1 MSTPGQFAIEVNFLT
16 GRYVAT
22 SHNDRRVGE
31 WPPHPARLFS
41 ALVAAWAELEKP
53 DAEERSALEWLE
65 VQAAPAITTP
75 EAVPRRTVSHFVP
88 VNDATI
94 VGRALQERRADEIRT
109 LTDQIH
115 EALVASGGKVTPA
128 VARLQKQVA
137 KKRDVGNTVRSPRKT
152 PAKAALA
159 AALAMLPEGRGKQER
174 TFPSM
179 SPNVPRVTYS
189 WDVVPPDATA
199 KTLDSLLTRVTRLG
213 HSSSL
218 VSCRVAPD
226 PPIPTHV
233 PATNAGGSILR
244 TVRRGQL
251 AELERQHARHQGVRP
266 RSLPFA
272 GVRYHPVGVSP
283 DEPIIT
289 PNTSGRWIVF
299 EFTHDSRAFP
309 ATRCVELATA
319 MRRAVLSHAED
330 PIPEG
335 ISGHRDDGKPSVSP
349 HIAVLPI
356 PYVGYRHA
364 DGRLLGVALSVPD
377 GMDRASRTALY
388 RAIGI
393 WERTVRDDTGHAD
406 APLTVTMGSRG
417 VVRMRRGVD
426 VSELRSLRADP
437 WQRPSRRWSS
447 ATPVALPRHPGS
459 LTKGTVPVRAK
470 AWARAEVSARLAC
483 AHVGLPDP
491 AIVELSFD
499 PRIPGARRATH
510 FPAFRQPGRKGK
522 PVRRQLVHVSLTFD
536 DPVAGPLMLGTGRFV
551 GLGLM
556 RPTPPRSTQQ
566 PADEP
571 SDE

>member
-22 SHNDRRVGE
+22 SHSDRRVGE

-41 ALVAAWAELEKP
+41 ALVAAWAEVEKP
-53 DAEERSALEWLE
+53 DSEERSALEWLE
-65 VQAAPAITTP
+65 AQAAPAITAP

-88 VNDATI
+88 VNDPTI
-94 VGRALQERRADEIRT
+94 VGRALQERRSDEIRT
-109 LTDQIH
+109 LTDQLH
-115 EALVASGGKVTPA
+115 EALVASGGEVTPA

-137 KKRDVGNTVRSPRKT
+137 KKREVGNTVRSPRKT

-159 AALAMLPEGRGKQER
+159 AAFAMLPEGRGKQER

-189 WDVVPPDATA
+189 WDVVPPDTTA
-199 KTLDSLLTRVTRLG
+199 RTLDSLLTRVTRLG

-272 GVRYHPVGVSP
+272 GVRYQPVEVSP

-289 PNTSGRWIVF
+289 PNTRGRWIVF
-299 EFTHDSRAFP
+299 EFTRDSRAFH

-319 MRRAVLSHAED
+319 MRRAILSHAED

-335 ISGHRDDGKPSVSP
+335 ISGHRDDGKPSLSP
-349 HIAVLPI
+349 HIAILPI

-364 DGRLLGVALSVPD
+364 DGRLFGVALSVPD
-377 GMDRASRTALY
+377 GMDRASQTGLY
-388 RAIGI
+388 RAIGT
-393 WERTVRDDTGHAD
+393 WERTVRDNVGANE
-406 APLTVTMGSRG
+406 PLTVTMGSRG
-417 VVRMRRGVD
+417 VVRMRRVLD
-426 VSELRSLRADP
+426 VSELWSLRVEP
-437 WQRPSRRWSS
+437 WRTRSRRWLS

-459 LTKGTVPVRAK
+459 LTKGTATARTK
-470 AWARAEVSARLAC
+470 AWARAEASTRLAC

-491 AIVELSFD
+491 TIVELSFD
-499 PRIPGARRATH
+499 PGISGARKAIH
-510 FPAFRQPGRKGK
+510 FPAFRQTGREGK